1 MVDLAT
7 LVGLAGVLAYVT
19 SYALLQLG
27 RLSSEDRTYLLLNG
41 AGSVLLLY
49 SLTID
54 FNLAAFVAQVSWLIF
69 TIVGVI
75 RVRLGAADP
84 LSRAWEPRRHKAR

>member
-7 LVGLAGVLAYVT
+7 LIGRAGVLAYVA

-27 RLSSEDRTYLLLNG
+27 RLSSEDRIYLLLNG
-41 AGSVLLLY
+41 AGSVLLLH

-54 FNLAAFVAQVSWLIF
+54 FDLAAFVAQVSWLIF

-75 RVRLGAADP
+75 RVRAWRGRPAVQRLGTTP
-84 LSRAWEPRRHKAR
+84 S